1 MFDRFTDRARKIM
14 AIANMEAQRFGHLF
28 IGTEHILLGLIK
40 EGSGVGANILKEL
53 DVDIKKMRNEVEN
66 FLQLK
71 GGPKEVGDEKLPQ
84 KQHAKKV
91 IEYSIEEARVRGD
104 DYVGSEHI
112 LLGLL
117 GVEEGIASKVL
128 VNLGV
133 NIEDA
138 RAKLKDI
145 IGK

>member
-1 MFDRFTDRARKIM
+1 M

-53 DVDIKKMRNEVEN
+53 GVDIKKMRIEVEKL
-66 FLQLK
+66 LQLK

-84 KQHAKKV
+84 TQHSKKV
-91 IEYSIEEARVRGD
+91 IEYSIEEARLRGD

-133 NIEDA
+133 NIEDS
-138 RAKLKDI
+138 RAKLKEI
-145 IGK
+145 IG